1 VYFDMEQRDPSL
13 DLQLQELRNRMDQ
26 GLAEADR
33 GEGVDG
39 EVFMQEL
46 IAQLGRRRPP
56 SRLP

>member
-1 VYFDMEQRDPSL
+1 MEQRDPSL